1 MLKDIAN
8 GVLITSLIFAASI
21 LIPVFGFF
29 CSLFIPLPILYYR
42 IKLGRTTSV
51 IIPTLGFII
60 MVVVMGS
67 FTIDVVFFAELLLV
81 GFILGE
87 LLESRFP
94 INKTVLYACGVVLIS
109 GIVSLFIFSSVSG
122 KDLFSILSQY
132 VAHNMELSLALY
144 QSLGVSEENLKL
156 IRGSLGKIQYILVR
170 IIPALTI
177 ASTLLVIWIN
187 ILVSKALLKGKFR
200 FHPDYEKLI
209 CPHCVIELAEHYIH
223 EEVKIPK
230 PERINKQRV
239 WAVLR
244 LIILFASISIS
255 TIQTPKLISSLKGEK
270 PIRNGTYETDSKA
283 DQCIKNLWII
293 SRLLQESKLLE
304 KDIVC
309 PFSKKPYVLKKI
321 NEDIVVTCPNP
332 ELHGLKEIRVTKK
345 NPCPE
350 VME

>member
-200 FHPDYEKLI
+200 FHPDYEKLNQWQA
-209 CPHCVIELAEHYIH
+209 PDLL
-223 EEVKIPK
+223 
-230 PERINKQRV
+230 V
-239 WAVLR
+239 WAVIGSGL
-244 LIILFASISIS
+244 LMLFPASATKLLGLNVLLIS
-255 TIQTPKLISSLKGEK
+255 TTIYFFQGIAIVSFFFEKIQIPRFLKILIY
-270 PIRNGTYETDSKA
+270 IIIA
-283 DQCIKNLWII
+283 LWQLAWLAVIGI
-293 SRLLQESKLLE
+293 GLFDMWFNFRK
-304 KDIVC
+304 
-309 PFSKKPYVLKKI
+309 LKKI
-321 NEDIVVTCPNP
+321 
-332 ELHGLKEIRVTKK
+332 KA
-345 NPCPE
+345 
-350 VME
+350 